1 MVWLGRNLSAFND
14 LATDF
19 YCLGRML
26 TLTFGVFSVCI
37 NIVRTLPAIS
47 GASRVLA
54 GCISGLGRW
63 LNAVRL
69 VGLVL

>member
-1 MVWLGRNLSAFND
+1 MPSIIQQLIFIV
-14 LATDF
+14 
-19 YCLGRML
+19 LGRML
-26 TLTFGVFSVCI
+26 TSAFGVFSVCM
-37 NIVRTLPAIS
+37 NIVRTLPAIA

-63 LNAVRL
+63 LNTVRL